1 MDMRLRK
8 PALANTQDVLDQSGY
23 DDASTVRE
31 FVRRLPDSTTP
42 YEFAQ
47 SLGVELTDGAS
58 GGRITVAELEIPG
71 TGVSVP
77 LTIDLSAL
85 GGVP

>member
-1 MDMRLRK
+1 M
-8 PALANTQDVLDQSGY
+8 S
-23 DDASTVRE
+23 
-31 FVRRLPDSTTP
+31 RLPDATTP
-42 YEFAQ
+42 YEFVR

-58 GGRITVAELEIPG
+58 GGRVTVADLEIPG